1 MMVFRNCPGELFLG
15 ESLVIA
21 RIAEEFAIKRSVFG
35 VGAWAQAATAVA
47 SPRLRP
53 ETSAIASQIAVLSIP
68 CHYLC
73 SIAAGLFG
81 NYSQPVRQS
90 SPKNEVLSAVEF
102 IAAQKGQVRAVF
114 KDNMAGMNGLDRAR
128 RAGSI
133 AVEVQSLQSD
143 SRPPQDAL

>member
-1 MMVFRNCPGELFLG
+1 MVLRSCPGEFLLG

-21 RIAEEFAIKRSVFG
+21 RIAEEFSIKRPVFG
-35 VGAWAQAATAVA
+35 VGAWAQAVTAVA

-53 ETSAIASQIAVLSIP
+53 ETSTIASQIAMLSIA
-68 CHYLC
+68 CHCLC
-73 SIAAGLFG
+73 SIAADLFS
-81 NYSQPVRQS
+81 NYPQPVGE
-90 SPKNEVLSAVEF
+90 SPPQNEVFPAVEF
-102 IAAQKGQVRAVF
+102 FAARKGQVRAVF

-143 SRPPQDAL
+143 SRLSQDAL